1 MELSTVPP
9 VKLLQDLIRFNTTNP
24 PGNEAE
30 CIAYVNRLLTDA
42 GFETKVLARDSAR
55 PNLVTRLTG
64 KGNAPPLLLYG
75 HVDVVSTEG
84 QTWQHPP
91 FEGKLV
97 DGYVWGR
104 GTLDMKGPVAMM
116 ISAVLR
122 AKAEGM
128 TPAGDVVLTILS
140 DEERFGDFGAKYVVE
155 NHAHLFQGIRYGIG
169 EFGGFTFYIGRRKFY
184 PIQITEKQICMVQA
198 TIRAQGGHG
207 SFRLPGNVMDQLGH
221 VLLALEHYRAPS
233 HLTPPARRMIKGM
246 ASGLSFPSNLALRQ
260 LLNPRLTD
268 AVLKLLGSKSQ
279 ALEPMFR
286 TILTPYAVTG
296 TLVPSEI
303 NLTIVGRLLPGHK
316 PEDMVRELHSAI
328 GDQVQLEVI
337 RFDPGPPEPDMGLF
351 DTLAGILR
359 EADAD
364 GVPVPYLVPFVT
376 DARFFGRLGIQTYG
390 FTPMRLRHD
399 LKLWEL
405 AHGADER
412 IPADAVNFGTDM
424 IYKLL
429 QRFR

>member
-1 MELSTVPP
+1 MSTVPP

-64 KGNAPPLLLYG
+64 KGNAPTLLLYG

-233 HLTPPARRMIKGM
+233 HVTPPARRMIKGM

>member
-233 HLTPPARRMIKGM
+233 HVTPPARRMIKGM

>member
-1 MELSTVPP
+1 
-9 VKLLQDLIRFNTTNP
+9 
-24 PGNEAE
+24 
-30 CIAYVNRLLTDA
+30 
-42 GFETKVLARDSAR
+42 
-55 PNLVTRLTG
+55 
-64 KGNAPPLLLYG
+64 
-75 HVDVVSTEG
+75 
-84 QTWQHPP
+84 
-91 FEGKLV
+91 
-97 DGYVWGR
+97 
-104 GTLDMKGPVAMM
+104 
-116 ISAVLR
+116 
-122 AKAEGM
+122 
-128 TPAGDVVLTILS
+128 
-140 DEERFGDFGAKYVVE
+140 
-155 NHAHLFQGIRYGIG
+155 
-169 EFGGFTFYIGRRKFY
+169 
-184 PIQITEKQICMVQA
+184 MVQA

-221 VLLALEHYRAPS
+221 VLVALEHYRAPA
-233 HLTPPARRMIKGM
+233 HVTPPARLMVKGM
-246 ASGLSFPSNLALRQ
+246 ASSLSFPSNLILRQ

-268 AVLKLLGSKSQ
+268 AVLKLLGSRSQ

-351 DTLAGILR
+351 DSLAGILR

-412 IPADAVNFGTDM
+412 IPADAVDFGTEM

>member
-116 ISAVLR
+116 ISAVMR
-122 AKAEGM
+122 AKAECM

-140 DEERFGDFGAKYVVE
+140 DEERLGDFGAKYVVE
-155 NHAHLFQGIRYGIG
+155 NHAHFFQGIRYGIG

-184 PIQITEKQICMVQA
+184 PIQITEKQICMVQT
-198 TIRAQGGHG
+198 TIRTQGGHG

-221 VLLALEHYRAPS
+221 VLVALEHYRAPV
-233 HLTPPARRMIKGM
+233 HVAPPARRMVKGM
-246 ASGLSFPSNLALRQ
+246 ASGLSFPSSLILRQ

-268 AVLKLLGSKSQ
+268 AVLKLLGSRSQ

-412 IPADAVNFGTDM
+412 IPADAVDFGTEM

>member
-1 MELSTVPP
+1 MAAPPP
-9 VKLLQDLIRFNTTNP
+9 VKLLQDLIRFDTTNP

-30 CIAYVNRLLTDA
+30 CIAYVNGLLTNA
-42 GFETKVLARDSAR
+42 GFETKILARDGAR
-55 PNLVTRLTG
+55 PNLVTRLG
-64 KGNAPPLLLYG
+64 GRGNAPPLLLYG
-75 HVDVVSTEG
+75 HVDVVSTDG
-84 QTWQHPP
+84 QMWQHPP
-91 FEGKLV
+91 FEGNLV

-122 AKAEGM
+122 AKAESM
-128 TPAGDVVLTILS
+128 TPAGDVVLSILS
-140 DEERFGDFGAKYVVE
+140 DEERLGDFGAKYVVE

-169 EFGGFTFYIGRRKFY
+169 EFGGFTFYLGRRKFY
-184 PIQITEKQICMVQA
+184 PIQIAEKQICIVQA
-198 TIRAQGGHG
+198 AIRAQGGHG

-221 VLLALEHYRAPS
+221 VLVALEHYRAPV
-233 HLTPPARRMIKGM
+233 HVTLPARRMVKGM
-246 ASGLSFPSNLALRQ
+246 ASGLSFPSNLVLRQ

-268 AVLKLLGSKSQ
+268 TVLRLLGGKSQ

-303 NLTIVGRLLPGHK
+303 TLTIVGRLLPGYK
-316 PEDMVRELHSAI
+316 PEDMVKELRSAI
-328 GDQVQLEVI
+328 GDQVALEVV

-351 DTLAGILR
+351 DTLAGILH
-359 EADAD
+359 EADSD
-364 GVPVPYLVPFVT
+364 GVPVPYLMAGIT

-390 FTPMRLRHD
+390 FTPMKLRQD

-412 IPADAVNFGTDM
+412 IPADAIDFGTDM
-424 IYKLL
+424 LYKLL
-429 QRFR
+429 QRFS

>member
-1 MELSTVPP
+1 MPP

-169 EFGGFTFYIGRRKFY
+169 EFGGFTFYIGRRRFY

-207 SFRLPGNVMDQLGH
+207 SFRLPGNVMDQLSH

-233 HLTPPARRMIKGM
+233 HVTPPARRMIKGM

>member
-207 SFRLPGNVMDQLGH
+207 SFRLPGNVMDQLSH

-233 HLTPPARRMIKGM
+233 HVTPPARRMIKGM